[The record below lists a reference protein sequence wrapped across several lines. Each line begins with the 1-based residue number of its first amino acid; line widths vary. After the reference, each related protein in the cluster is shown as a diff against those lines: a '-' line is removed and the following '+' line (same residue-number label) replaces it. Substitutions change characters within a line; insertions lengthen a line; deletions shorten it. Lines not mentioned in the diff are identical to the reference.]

1 MLTDGQMIAAA
12 VIETGAGVVQ
22 GALGFGINTLAVP
35 LLVLLS
41 LGFVPVPVIIASMLG
56 AALVIWRE
64 RPFPGLGPVRWAVV
78 GRIPGNAM
86 GVALL
91 AVLSARVAGLTM
103 ACMVLTAVGASRLSA
118 KLPHNVATMFTTG
131 VISGVMGT
139 VAGLGG
145 VPLGLVHQDVAG
157 TRLRRTMSA
166 YVLIG
171 GALSLITLA
180 LGGRFGGAQLVPT
193 LVLLPGVVMG
203 YLLSSKV
210 LRFVDSRVRPIVLIV
225 AAAASI
231 GVIVTRLW

>member
-1 MLTDGQMIAAA
+1 
-12 VIETGAGVVQ
+12 
-22 GALGFGINTLAVP
+22 
-35 LLVLLS
+35 
-41 LGFVPVPVIIASMLG
+41 
-56 AALVIWRE
+56 
-64 RPFPGLGPVRWAVV
+64 
-78 GRIPGNAM
+78 
-86 GVALL
+86 
-91 AVLSARVAGLTM
+91 
-103 ACMVLTAVGASRLSA
+103 
-118 KLPHNVATMFTTG
+118 
-131 VISGVMGT
+131 
-139 VAGLGG
+139 
-145 VPLGLVHQDVAG
+145 
-157 TRLRRTMSA
+157 MSA

>member
-1 MLTDGQMIAAA
+1 MLTEGQMIAAA

-41 LGFVPVPVIIASMLG
+41 FGFVPVPVIIASMLG

-64 RPFPGLGPVRWAVV
+64 RPFPGLGTVRWAVV
-78 GRIPGNAM
+78 GRVPGNAI

-91 AVLSARVAGLTM
+91 AVLSARVAALTM

-118 KLPHNVATMFTTG
+118 KLPHNVTTMFTTG

-145 VPLGLVHQDVAG
+145 VPLGLVHQGAAG

-203 YLLSSKV
+203 YFLSSRV
-210 LRFVDSRVRPIVLIV
+210 LRFVDSRVRPIVLVV
-225 AAAASI
+225 AAAASV